1 MATAKKP
8 QRAAASATKKAAA
21 KPAAAKTKAA
31 PAKTAAAK
39 PAGTTLKP
47 IKETFTKVGLAQHLA
62 EQTGVETKAV
72 KAVMAALELT
82 ILASV
87 HKRGVREFT
96 LPGLLKI
103 GVQDVPAKK
112 KRRGIDPFTGE
123 EREFAAKPATVRIK
137 VRALKK
143 IKDAAL

>member
-8 QRAAASATKKAAA
+8 ARAAATPA
-21 KPAAAKTKAA
+21 K
-31 PAKTAAAK
+31 KTAAAK
-39 PAGTTLKP
+39 PAAKSTKAAAAPALKP
-47 IKETFTKVGLAQHLA
+47 VKETFTKAGLAQHLA

-87 HKRGVREFT
+87 HKKGAREFT

-103 GVQDVPAKK
+103 GVIDVPAKK
-112 KRRGIDPFTGE
+112 KRRG
-123 EREFAAKPATVRIK
+123 
-137 VRALKK
+137 
-143 IKDAAL
+143 